1 MEVVF
6 AVVLESALEWG
17 TAEEDKAPVASSTES
32 RRRAGRPPRRLLLL
46 LLLLLAMVASQLT
59 LVALAMDASVSC
71 SSVGLLPVIS
81 CHAEEDDET
90 RAAAESNT
98 EAEGLS

>member
-32 RRRAGRPPRRLLLL
+32 RRRAGRPPRLLLL
-46 LLLLLAMVASQLT
+46 LPLLLAMVASQLT

-71 SSVGLLPVIS
+71 SIVGLLPVIS